1 MRTLVAL
8 LVIALATP
16 ALAAEK
22 SAKGDNWSMNA
33 TVIEACSCPM
43 FCQCYFNAEPAGHG
57 DMHGDMKGMEHGGS
71 EHYCKF
77 NNAYKVNKG
86 SYNGT
91 KLDGAKFWMYG
102 DLGGDFSQGKMDW
115 VVVTFD
121 KSLSQAQ
128 RDGITA
134 IAGKLFPVSW
144 NSMKTAEGDI
154 DWVLGKEESYATLD
168 GGKTAEVR
176 LSSATLNKNTK
187 SSPIVIQNLKYWGAP
202 RNDGFVMMPN
212 IVEAVRTGDN
222 PFEYKGSNGFLL
234 TLDISSK
241 DFASPSA
248 PSKGSD

>member
-1 MRTLVAL
+1 MRSVIAL
-8 LVIALATP
+8 FVLALATP
-16 ALAAEK
+16 TLAAEK
-22 SAKGDNWSMNA
+22 TTSAKGDNWSMNA
-33 TVIEACSCPM
+33 TAIEACSCPM

-57 DMHGDMKGMEHGGS
+57 GEHAEPGGGDHF
-71 EHYCKF
+71 CKF

-91 KLDGAKFWMYG
+91 KLDGAKFWIYG

-115 VVVTFD
+115 AVLTFD

-128 RDGITA
+128 RDGIAA

-144 NSMKTAEGDI
+144 NSFTTAEGDI
-154 DWVLGKEESYATLD
+154 DWVLGKEESHATID
-168 GGKTAEVR
+168 AGKTAEVR
-176 LSSATLNKNTK
+176 LSAATLNRNDK
-187 SSPIVIQNLKYWGAP
+187 SSQIVIKNLKYWGAP

-212 IVEAVRTGDN
+212 IVEAVRTGDKA
-222 PFEYKGSNGFLL
+222 FEYKGSNGFLL

-241 DFASPSA
+241 DFPPASA